1 MYYIPYTLHT
11 LVYSVYY
18 VTGILLMITLIDA
31 EFTIISLLYSKLQ
44 VAIFMVILFPC
55 FFVSLQSSLL

>member
-31 EFTIISLLYSKLQ
+31 EFTIISLLYSKLATCSKLPNTQ
-44 VAIFMVILFPC
+44 
-55 FFVSLQSSLL
+55 